1 MQIYIGIED
10 LVANALIE
18 LVQKS
23 EKREVLFSQLHN
35 YGARVLKLLN
45 SEEEQ
50 AVLIVS
56 KESTYRL
63 ISDYSEYFEMFTN
76 ELGDGIKLKN
86 SVTVADLWKSFR
98 GYLSVSVMMAFMD
111 SESIKELGVT
121 A

>member
-23 EKREVLFSQLHN
+23 EKREVLFSQLN
-35 YGARVLKLLN
+35 SYGAMVVRLLN
-45 SEEEQ
+45 KEKEQ

-56 KESTYRL
+56 KESTNRL
-63 ISDYSEYFEMFTN
+63 ISDYSDYFELVSSQS
-76 ELGDGIKLKN
+76 EDGIRLKN
-86 SVTVADLWKSFR
+86 GVTVTDLWKKFR
-98 GYLSVSVMMAFMD
+98 GYLSVNVMMAFMD
-111 SESIKELGVT
+111 AQSIKELGVS